1 MTGATIKRLRLEKGL
16 TQEQLAT
23 IAQLSQPTLSQ
34 YESGRVTPSLQAAKR
49 IARALGVSLDS
60 LIDEPTEPA
69 Q

>member
-60 LIDEPTEPA
+60 LIDEPTGPA